1 MESPFLKQAVF
12 MSRQKADGK
21 LLDCFFC
28 VVAALPLLG
37 TATGVRHMR
46 SRGRRVDVLVAALAR
61 ADALV
66 AHGATCSACSGFV
79 LASCSACMCWC
90 CTIAMCVEALDVC
103 IFARCRRSQRAALA
117 RPAALCERRLPP
129 RATVVCVST
138 QTRRCTAH
146 ARADCAVCAHADLYG
161 LDTQRTV
168 SNVP

>member
-79 LASCSACMCWC
+79 LASCSACMCSC

-103 IFARCRRSQRAALA
+103 IFAAGGANVPRWLGRQLFASDDFLLEQRWCVCQLKLAAAQHTHALT
-117 RPAALCERRLPP
+117 ALCVHTQISM
-129 RATVVCVST
+129 AST
-138 QTRRCTAH
+138 HNA
-146 ARADCAVCAHADLYG
+146 
-161 LDTQRTV
+161 
-168 SNVP
+168 P

>member
-1 MESPFLKQAVF
+1 

-46 SRGRRVDVLVAALAR
+46 SRGRRVDVLVAARAR

-66 AHGATCSACSGFV
+66 AHGATCSACRSFV
-79 LASCSACMCWC
+79 LASCSACMCSC

-103 IFARCRRSQRAALA
+103 ILAAGGANVPRWLGRQLFASDDFLLEQRCGVWDKSNSRRSQHTHALT
-117 RPAALCERRLPP
+117 ALCVQTQISM
-129 RATVVCVST
+129 AST
-138 QTRRCTAH
+138 HNA
-146 ARADCAVCAHADLYG
+146 
-161 LDTQRTV
+161 
-168 SNVP
+168 P